1 MYEKHGWWFPD
12 QDTHFVRMLDKN
24 ISKGFKPVY
33 QEPVRSKS
41 LRFVKDTGVALD
53 IGANIGLWSRDL
65 CNRFRNVIA
74 FEPVA
79 DFRNCLIKNVT
90 ASNIDIRPY
99 ALGSVNTTID
109 MIVTEGNTGHSH
121 VDNSTIGTGDIE
133 MWRLDTLK
141 FNRIDYIK
149 IDCEGYELT
158 ILEGAEQTVKKHK
171 PVIVVE
177 QKLHKDTGI
186 TEDTQYGAV
195 ELLKSW
201 GMIEL
206 AKVNND
212 CILGW

>member
-1 MYEKHGWWFPD
+1 M
-12 QDTHFVRMLDKN
+12 
-24 ISKGFKPVY
+24 
-33 QEPVRSKS
+33 
-41 LRFVKDTGVALD
+41 
-53 IGANIGLWSRDL
+53 
-65 CNRFRNVIA
+65 
-74 FEPVA
+74 
-79 DFRNCLIKNVT
+79 IKNVT

-121 VDNSTIGTGDIE
+121 VDNSTIGTGNIE
-133 MWRLDTLK
+133 MWRLDTLE
-141 FNRIDYIK
+141 FDRIDYIK

-195 ELLKSW
+195 ELLESW

>member
-1 MYEKHGWWFPD
+1 
-12 QDTHFVRMLDKN
+12 
-24 ISKGFKPVY
+24 
-33 QEPVRSKS
+33 
-41 LRFVKDTGVALD
+41 
-53 IGANIGLWSRDL
+53 
-65 CNRFRNVIA
+65 
-74 FEPVA
+74 
-79 DFRNCLIKNVT
+79 
-90 ASNIDIRPY
+90 
-99 ALGSVNTTID
+99 
-109 MIVTEGNTGHSH
+109 
-121 VDNSTIGTGDIE
+121 
-133 MWRLDTLK
+133 MWRLDTLE
-141 FNRIDYIK
+141 FDRIDYIK

-195 ELLKSW
+195 ELLESW